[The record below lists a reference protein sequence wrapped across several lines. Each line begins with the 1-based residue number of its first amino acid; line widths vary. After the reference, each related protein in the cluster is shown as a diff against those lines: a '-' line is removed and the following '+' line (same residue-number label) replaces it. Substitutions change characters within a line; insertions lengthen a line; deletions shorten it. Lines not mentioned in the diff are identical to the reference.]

1 MSIGSKRYTKKIK
14 SNKKKQKI
22 TIRLKKKGT
31 AGSKVKVTLYDKFY
45 TKKDSDQSMVYFG
58 KTIYKGMSAKDA
70 QLTTWGYPSRK
81 NNWGTGALQW
91 VFETNNCTLYV
102 YIKNGKVVL
111 IQKLSK

>member
-31 AGSKVKVTLYDKFY
+31 EGSKVKVTLLYDKFY
-45 TKKDSDQSMVYFG
+45 TKKDSDQNMVYFG

-70 QLTTWGYPSRK
+70 QLHLLP
-81 NNWGTGALQW
+81 L
-91 VFETNNCTLYV
+91 L
-102 YIKNGKVVL
+102 
-111 IQKLSK
+111 